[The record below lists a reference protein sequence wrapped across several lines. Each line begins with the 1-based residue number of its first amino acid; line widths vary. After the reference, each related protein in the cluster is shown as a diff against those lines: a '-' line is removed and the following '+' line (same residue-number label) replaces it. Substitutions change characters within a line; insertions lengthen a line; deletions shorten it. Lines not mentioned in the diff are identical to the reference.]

1 MKCYL
6 DSETCG
12 LHGVAVL
19 LQYAWDDGPIE
30 LHDVWLRP
38 MGETMEL
45 IEKVMEND
53 LIGFNLAFDHFHLCK
68 LYTMFGEFG
77 DYNAI
82 PKDHVEAL
90 AKLEPQARF
99 GPCLKPKRALD
110 LMLHARKGPY
120 QSLMAR
126 EDVRI
131 KKVPRILAQRLAD
144 ELEQRIQMD
153 GIYFARRKDKY
164 APKWMPYDIEG
175 EPNFQDVVLRFAP
188 KGDLKT
194 LAKHALKIEDS
205 VLLRYT
211 DVEID
216 HKLRPEEMGWAPFAL
231 AVGRPGRWKG
241 AWPEVLKF
249 HIDHWQYR
257 RDARKYAEDDVIY
270 TRGLEKHF
278 GSPEPGDDDSEL
290 ACMVAAVRWHG
301 FNVDLESM
309 QKQKVEALKKAAGV
323 PTAPGAACKWIQQVM
338 DDSSKKIMG
347 KATDKVMLTKL
358 ATGDASGC
366 DCTFD
371 DDLKNQDCPLCNNTR
386 KGPWAERAGAVLTA
400 RKGLKEAELYDKIIA
415 AARFHASF
423 IVIGTLSSRMAGA
436 DGLNP
441 QGINRATEVRRCFIF
456 ADPGFVLCGGDFDSF
471 EVVLAD
477 AAYNDPALRRALQQG
492 KSIHALFGAKLYP
505 DQTYESIIK
514 SKGSKVQDYY
524 TIAKSSVFAMIY
536 GGDDK
541 TLVGKYQVDPAIAE
555 KAYKE
560 FLEDY
565 PEVGK
570 SRQKIFDAF
579 CSMQQPRPGGPV
591 VWHEPAE
598 YIESLQGFRRYF
610 TLENEICRALFT
622 LGENP
627 PQEWVDLKIK
637 CVRREGRTQFVGGAT
652 RSALFGAA
660 FAIQAAAMRAA
671 ANHVIQSSG
680 ATITK
685 KVQRR
690 VWDFQP
696 CGVHPWMVVPCNI
709 HDEVLAPCRPEIA
722 EAVQA
727 AVYATIETFRP
738 QVPLIAM
745 TWKIGMK
752 SWAEK

>member
-30 LHDVWLRP
+30 LHDVWTTP

-45 IEKVMEND
+45 IEKVMDND

-68 LYTMFGEFG
+68 LYTMFLEYG

-82 PKDHVEAL
+82 PRDHIDAL
-90 AKLEPQARF
+90 AQVEPKARL

-126 EDVRI
+126 EDIRI
-131 KKVPRILAQRLAD
+131 RKVPRVLAQALAD
-144 ELEQRIQMD
+144 ELEERIKFD
-153 GIYFARRKDKY
+153 GIYFARRKDQY
-164 APKWMPYDIEG
+164 APKWKVFEIEN
-175 EPNFQDVVLRFAP
+175 EPNFCDVVLGFAP

-194 LAKHALKIEDS
+194 LAKHALGIQQDA
-205 VLLRYT
+205 LLRYS

-216 HKLRPEEMGWAPFAL
+216 KALYPEELGWAPFAL
-231 AVGRPGRWKG
+231 AVGKPGKWKG
-241 AWPEVLKF
+241 AWPEVVKY

-257 RDARKYAEDDVIY
+257 KDARKYATDDVVY

-278 GSPEPGDDDSEL
+278 GCPEPGDDDSTL
-290 ACMVAAVRWHG
+290 ACMVAAVRWRG

-309 QKQKVEALKKAAGV
+309 QKQKMEALKKAAGIPV
-323 PTAPGAACKWIQQVM
+323 APGVACRWIQEVM

-347 KATDKVMLTKL
+347 KATDKVMLEKL
-358 ATGDASGC
+358 SKGDASGC
-366 DCTFD
+366 DCTYD
-371 DDLKNQDCPLCNNTR
+371 DELKTKDCPLCNNTR
-386 KGPWAERAGAVLTA
+386 KGPWAERAAAVLTA
-400 RKGLKEAELYDKIIA
+400 RKGIKEAELYDKILA

-441 QGINRATEVRRCFIF
+441 QGINRSTEVRRCFVF

-477 AAYNDPALRRALQQG
+477 AAYNDPKLRLALQQG

-514 SKGSKVQDYY
+514 SKGSKVKDYY

-536 GGDDK
+536 GGDHN
-541 TLVGKYQVDPAIAE
+541 TLVNKYDVDPGVAE
-555 KAYKE
+555 KAYNE
-560 FLEDY
+560 FLADY
-565 PEVGK
+565 PEVGR
-570 SRQKIFDAF
+570 SRQKITDMF
-579 CSMQQPRPGGPV
+579 CSMRQPRPGGKV
-591 VWHEPAE
+591 EWHEPAE

-610 TLENEICRALFT
+610 TLENEICRALYE

-627 PQEWVDLKIK
+627 PQPWLDLKIK
-637 CVRREGRTQFVGGAT
+637 CTRREGRVQFVGGAT

-660 FAIQAAAMRAA
+660 FGIQSAAMRAA

-685 KVQRR
+685 RVQRR

-696 CGVHPWMVVPCNI
+696 AGVHKWMVVPCNI

-722 EAVQA
+722 EDIKK
-727 AVYATIETFRP
+727 AVYATIEEFRP
-738 QVPLIAM
+738 QVPLISM
-745 TWKIGMK
+745 EWKIGMK